1 MIHCGGPIDRC
12 YGPRVSPITTVN
24 LQLSW
29 RWRNYQRFIPSFKVF
44 GHLSFLIK
52 TTFHNFV
59 TFISIYC
66 IGINRAY
73 MYLTHIR
80 TFAGKSPCM
89 FIFFLFNKL
98 SLLTVTLYLWK
109 NFTLFRASL
118 NKNCTHLNKNAVW
131 KPDNIMIVSSLH
143 SVHHFASPDHMT
155 HEAKGQWIH
164 WRIPYEVFF
173 YHDITTESKVL
184 CPVAPARK
192 TSS

>member
-1 MIHCGGPIDRC
+1 MTIYNRPYYTIFFQYRPIILCDTLWRPNRQMLWPDR
-12 YGPRVSPITTVN
+12 GFPQS
-24 LQLSW
+24 QLSW

-52 TTFHNFV
+52 TTFHSFV

-109 NFTLFRASL
+109 NKFYLIP
-118 NKNCTHLNKNAVW
+118 C
-131 KPDNIMIVSSLH
+131 VS
-143 SVHHFASPDHMT
+143 
-155 HEAKGQWIH
+155 K
-164 WRIPYEVFF
+164 
-173 YHDITTESKVL
+173 
-184 CPVAPARK
+184 
-192 TSS
+192 

>member
-1 MIHCGGPIDRC
+1 MTIYNRPYYTIFFQYRPIILCDTMAAQSTDAMAR
-12 YGPRVSPITTVN
+12 GFPQS
-24 LQLSW
+24 QLSW

-52 TTFHNFV
+52 TTFHSFV

-109 NFTLFRASL
+109 NKFYLIP
-118 NKNCTHLNKNAVW
+118 C
-131 KPDNIMIVSSLH
+131 VS
-143 SVHHFASPDHMT
+143 
-155 HEAKGQWIH
+155 K
-164 WRIPYEVFF
+164 
-173 YHDITTESKVL
+173 
-184 CPVAPARK
+184 
-192 TSS
+192 

>member
-1 MIHCGGPIDRC
+1 MNTLWSYTDIKWYSIPSQFCWSTKNDLLRSGLYLWRFIIVR
-12 YGPRVSPITTVN
+12 ITQFSFSIVRSYCVIPWRPNRQMLWPEGFPNHNLTVN

-44 GHLSFLIK
+44 GHLSVVIK
-52 TTFHNFV
+52 TTFHSFV

-98 SLLTVTLYLWK
+98 SLLTVTL
-109 NFTLFRASL
+109 
-118 NKNCTHLNKNAVW
+118 
-131 KPDNIMIVSSLH
+131 
-143 SVHHFASPDHMT
+143 
-155 HEAKGQWIH
+155 
-164 WRIPYEVFF
+164 
-173 YHDITTESKVL
+173 
-184 CPVAPARK
+184 
-192 TSS
+192 

>member
-1 MIHCGGPIDRC
+1 MNMMNTLWSYTDIKWFSIPSQFFWSTKNYLLKSGLYLWRFIIVRITQFSFSIVRSYCVIHCGGPIDRC

-52 TTFHNFV
+52 TTFHSFV

-109 NFTLFRASL
+109 NKF
-118 NKNCTHLNKNAVW
+118 HLI
-131 KPDNIMIVSSLH
+131 PCVS
-143 SVHHFASPDHMT
+143 
-155 HEAKGQWIH
+155 K
-164 WRIPYEVFF
+164 
-173 YHDITTESKVL
+173 
-184 CPVAPARK
+184 
-192 TSS
+192 